1 MKWKIKAGKLLLDR
15 QRSKGNDCSDCFSSP
30 REIPISRL
38 MIYQSVKRFFCYPQ
52 HCATRTFDF
61 IMSTLFLPFPTLL
74 FFSFPPVFEY
84 LSLRNSHWTL
94 NLIIS
99 QNENKSSRKRD
110 ESLTS
115 YFRVLIFRFPLMCI
129 IIFPLISGTSPLLP
143 VGFHTGCWLIISK
156 WRHHYHSKTWVMIKT

>member
-99 QNENKSSRKRD
+99 ENENKSSPKR
-110 ESLTS
+110 
-115 YFRVLIFRFPLMCI
+115 RVLNVTFSCLNFSVSVNVYHHFPFNFRHFT
-129 IIFPLISGTSPLLP
+129 FVTGWFSHRLL
-143 VGFHTGCWLIISK
+143 T
-156 WRHHYHSKTWVMIKT
+156 HHL